1 MAAIRLDD
9 FLDDFRTEA
18 LEHVRILD
26 AQLLILERDPANLQP
41 VRTMFASAHTIK
53 GGAAMLELDRV
64 RLLAHAM
71 EDLLDELRGGR
82 RRVDGN
88 VADLL
93 FQAIDRLRELVT
105 SSVPGKSGP
114 DSTTARLVE

>member
-1 MAAIRLDD
+1 MATIRLDD

-26 AQLLILERDPANLQP
+26 AQLLILEREPANLQP
-41 VRTMFASAHTIK
+41 IRTMFASAHTIK

-64 RLLAHAM
+64 RLLSHAM

-82 RRVDGN
+82 RKIDGN
-88 VADLL
+88 VADIL
-93 FQAIDRLRELVT
+93 FQAIDRLRVLLA
-105 SSVPGKSGP
+105 SSTPG
-114 DSTTARLVE
+114 